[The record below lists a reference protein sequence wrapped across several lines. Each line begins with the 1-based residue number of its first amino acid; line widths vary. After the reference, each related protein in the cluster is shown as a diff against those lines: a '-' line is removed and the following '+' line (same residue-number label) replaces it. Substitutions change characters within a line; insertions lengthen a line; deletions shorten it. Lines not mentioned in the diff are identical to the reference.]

1 MRIVWDLLDPAKIE
15 SGQIQFKEELF
26 PVSELINEALE
37 GLEPVAQEKGIELSI
52 NGSGLRSSVV
62 GDKDKLA

>member
-1 MRIVWDLLDPAKIE
+1 MRIVRDLLDLAKIE
-15 SGQIQFKEELF
+15 SGQVQLKEDVF
-26 PVSELINEALE
+26 PVAELINEALE